1 MPNVGPE
8 NTPTYDRAASGVV
21 TVGATAAQLPSTGAG
36 RVIVRAAGG
45 NTGTITLGGSGVTS
59 LGGLTLSAGQSQTL
73 DINNLNMLYAIASGA
88 GQSLEYLA
96 LT

>member
-1 MPNVGPE
+1 MANVGQE
-8 NTPTYDRAASGVV
+8 NAPTYTVATSGVV
-21 TVGATAAQLPSTGAG
+21 AVGTTAVQLPATGAG
-36 RVIVRAAGG
+36 RIIVRAAGG
-45 NTGTITLGGSGVTS
+45 NTGTVTLGGSGVTS

-73 DINNLNMLYAIASGA
+73 DLNNLNMLYAIASGA